1 VAIILT
7 YKHYIYIY
15 RFNKHP
21 SIEKDETVVDEI
33 TYQIGE
39 RSYKT
44 ALRAT
49 RNWSQVSGRRSGNSE
64 IRACVLQLYAAG

>member
-49 RNWSQVSGRRSGNSE
+49 RN
-64 IRACVLQLYAAG
+64 